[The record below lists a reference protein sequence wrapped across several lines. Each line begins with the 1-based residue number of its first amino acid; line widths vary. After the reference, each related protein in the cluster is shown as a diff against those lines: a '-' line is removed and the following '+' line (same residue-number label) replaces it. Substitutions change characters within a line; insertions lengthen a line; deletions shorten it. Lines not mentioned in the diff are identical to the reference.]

1 MEGIIQEVPKLIGI
15 IRNDKNLTG
24 QISSKQVIKA
34 GTIDLTKYIYEK
46 DYNLLD
52 NKPQIESVK
61 LIGNRTFEELGLDA
75 ISADDLI
82 EIVGGSN
89 G

>member
-1 MEGIIQEVPKLIGI
+1 MEGIIQEVPKLIGL
-15 IRNDKNLTG
+15 IRNDKTLTG
-24 QISSKQVIKA
+24 QITPRQVLKGNA
-34 GTIDLTKYIYEK
+34 IDLVKYVYEK

-52 NKPQIESVK
+52 NKPQIESVE
-61 LIGNRTFEELGLDA
+61 LVGNKTFEELGLDA